1 MADTMYIFEKK
12 IYSEMNFPAEKMNFP
27 DLIDPSSQSIN
38 PPSPTSPMSATSP
51 TSPTSPTSAK
61 QAQIDFN
68 TMFPVL
74 VKTDTQTLTFMWN
87 NDTSIE
93 KMFIVTSEAFSRP
106 ADSFYLIFNGKKLH
120 SSSLTLKEMNIVR
133 NASILCIFKMR
144 GGMLTESSGRAG
156 GYKLL

>member
-1 MADTMYIFEKK
+1 MYESESNFYALNLPTEKHA
-12 IYSEMNFPAEKMNFP
+12 S
-27 DLIDPSSQSIN
+27 IDPPLQSIDPPSQSIDPPLQSID
-38 PPSPTSPMSATSP
+38 PPSPKP
-51 TSPTSPTSAK
+51 
-61 QAQIDFN
+61 QVQIDFK

-93 KMFIVTSEAFSRP
+93 KMFIVTSEAFSRH
-106 ADSFYLIFNGKKLH
+106 ADSFYLIFGGKKLH
-120 SSSLTLKEMNIVR
+120 SSSATLKEMNIAS
-133 NASILCIFKMR
+133 NAVIHCVFKMR